1 MLSNAYLLVK
11 IGADTAENEQH
22 FAENLPIGRRVADRH
37 PCREG
42 PQEAYWDSTY
52 SRLKASDL
60 AGSIRPPEFAR
71 TAAAP
76 RNERFWIQVYY
87 NSQIGL
93 IEVISHHANRF
104 YFFCAEQLHRE
115 TACRHDHQKDGRNP
129 TPDHTELGEACN
141 VSFLLRTESVFLQN
155 IPVQKRFL
163 LR

>member
-1 MLSNAYLLVK
+1 MRTRWGSHWRSSARYTKKLPS
-11 IGADTAENEQH
+11 AEK
-22 FAENLPIGRRVADRH
+22 D
-37 PCREG
+37 